1 MKHIFIHGLGQTP
14 ASWDKTINAL
24 GIEDCVCPDLPA
36 LVRDSDKTFQSLYLA
51 FAAYCNDFN
60 DEVALCGLSLG
71 AVLAL
76 NYAIDDPEKVKSL
89 ILIAPQYKM
98 PKGMLRFQ
106 NIIFRFMPKS
116 MFTEIGFEKNDYIA
130 LCRSMMNLDFSGPLH
145 KIECRTLVLH
155 GEKDSANK
163 KAAAE
168 IAAKIKNADLQF
180 VAGSGHEVNVD
191 APEKLAEII
200 QTFINKTAE

>member
-1 MKHIFIHGLGQTP
+1 MKYIFIHGLGQKP
-14 ASWDKTINAL
+14 LAWDKTISAL
-24 GIEDCVCPDLPA
+24 GIDNCDCPDLPA
-36 LVRDSDKTFQSLYLA
+36 LVCDTDKTYQSLYSA
-51 FAAYCNDFN
+51 FSTYCDSFN
-60 DEVALCGLSLG
+60 DKMILCGLSLG

-76 NYAIDDPEKVKSL
+76 NYAVDNAGKVGRL

-145 KIECRTLVLH
+145 KIECQTLVLH

-200 QTFINKTAE
+200 HTFINKTAG

>member
-24 GIEDCVCPDLPA
+24 GIEDCVCPDLSA
-36 LVRDSDKTFQSLYLA
+36 LVRDTDKTYQSLYSA
-51 FAAYCNDFN
+51 FAACCNDFN
-60 DEVALCGLSLG
+60 DDVALYGLSLG

-76 NYAIDDPEKVKSL
+76 NYAIDNPEKVKSL

-116 MFTEIGFEKNDYIA
+116 MFKEIGFAKNDYIA
-130 LCRSMMNLDFSGPLH
+130 LCRSMMDLDFSGLLH

-155 GEKDSANK
+155 GEKDGANK
-163 KAAAE
+163 RAATE
-168 IAAKIKNADLQF
+168 IAAKIKNAALQ
-180 VAGSGHEVNVD
+180 VVVGSNHEVNVD
-191 APEKLAEII
+191 APEGLAQII
-200 QTFINKTAE
+200 HTFISKAAG